1 MKNNHWASE
10 RTGAFVTSRLPRSP
24 AQDYVRPEMNR
35 IATTIKGED
44 DFFPKNTDSEGR
56 SEIFAKIPEGDL
68 KIGTGGSAVVDC
80 GFDFSLPPGYR
91 ISVSSLVHGLF
102 LSILDSKR
110 LKVFVFNLSE
120 ELVLHDRQMIGK
132 IWIEPI
138 YFFYWIRG

>member
-1 MKNNHWASE
+1 MKNNHWVSE
-10 RTGAFVTSRLPRSP
+10 ETRAFVTSRLPRSP
-24 AQDYVRPEMNR
+24 AQDYVRPEINR

-56 SEIFAKIPEGDL
+56 SEIFAKIEGDL
-68 KIGTGGSAVVDC
+68 KIGAGESAVVDC

-91 ISVSSLVHGLF
+91 MSVSSSIQGLF
-102 LSILDSKR
+102 LSLLDSKR
-110 LKVFVFNLSE
+110 LKVSVFNSSE

-138 YFFYWIRG
+138 YFFDWIRG